1 MSSFLTQFFIRTLI
15 PARKDAII
23 VPVRH
28 PTASDISKRKK
39 QEKNMNEKELR
50 EIKRRFRPDR
60 SNIPNIVGCF
70 INSSG
75 QIISRFNQSI
85 LLSEGDESEELLS
98 VMKKTLS
105 GSLGTNLTDIEFSTR
120 DVLEGE
126 EHKLLTALR
135 DSHLKDEAALSSFFA
150 KVAESVHM
158 ESNYVVLLAND
169 IYDVYTKESD
179 EESGSST
186 TFSYV
191 VCSICPLKDSDAG
204 LFFREADKLF
214 HSVTANAI
222 LTRPVLGF
230 MFPTFDDR
238 MTNIYHALYYTK
250 DISSSNPEFVSRI
263 FGKEAPMPPKV
274 QRSAFSHCVS
284 SALGEECSF
293 EVVKSV
299 NMQIAEMVE
308 EHKEMKIPEP
318 LTLTKS
324 TVRTLLSNCG
334 VEEAKLDKVGEKL
347 DESYGKNAEL
357 CPKNVVTT
365 TRLDIQLPDVKISV
379 KKDKISL
386 VSTQVIGGKKY
397 IMIEATEGVE
407 VNGIPITISE

>member
-1 MSSFLTQFFIRTLI
+1 MIEYRKNVFRRYIMS
-15 PARKDAII
+15 
-23 VPVRH
+23 
-28 PTASDISKRKK
+28 
-39 QEKNMNEKELR
+39 EKELR
-50 EIKRRFRPDR
+50 EIKRRFRPDK

-85 LLSEGDESEELLS
+85 LLAESDESEELLS

-105 GSLGTNLTDIEFSTR
+105 GSLGTNLNDIEFSTR

-135 DSHLKDEAALSSFFA
+135 DSHLKDEAALSSFYE
-150 KVAESVHM
+150 KIAESVHM

-169 IYDVYTKESD
+169 IYDVYTKEND

-204 LFFREADKLF
+204 LFFRESDKLF
-214 HSVTANAI
+214 HSVSANAI

-238 MTNIYHALYYTK
+238 MANIYHALYYTK
-250 DISSSNPEFVSRI
+250 DISSANPEFVSRI

-274 QRSAFSHCVS
+274 QKSAFSYCVS
-284 SALGEECSF
+284 TALGDECSF
-293 EVVKSV
+293 DVVKSV
-299 NMQIAEMVE
+299 SAQIAEMVE

-318 LTLTKS
+318 LTLTKA
-324 TVRTLLSNCG
+324 TVKTLLSNCG
-334 VEEAKLDKVGEKL
+334 VEEKTLDKVGEKM
-347 DESYGKNAEL
+347 DESYGQNAEL
-357 CPKNVVTT
+357 MPKNIVTT
-365 TRLDIQLPDVKISV
+365 TRLDIAMPDIKVSV
-379 KKDKISL
+379 KKDKMHL
-386 VSTQVIGGKKY
+386 VSTQIIDGKKY
-397 IMIEATEGVE
+397 VMIEATEGVE
-407 VNGIPITISE
+407 VNGIPISIT